1 MCGCKRKSERETQR
15 EGERGRS
22 ERQRG
27 KEKWGINPH
36 HPKISSVQLEM
47 GRVVVLPSSG
57 LTSAA
62 PLQLAP
68 ELLPFCVT
76 LLL

>member
-1 MCGCKRKSERETQR
+1 MYVWVKQRERERDR
-15 EGERGRS
+15 EKGKS
-22 ERQRG
+22 ERQRE

-36 HPKISSVQLEM
+36 NAKISSVQLEM
-47 GRVVVLPSSG
+47 VLPSSG

-68 ELLPFCVT
+68 ESLAFFVT
-76 LLL
+76 L